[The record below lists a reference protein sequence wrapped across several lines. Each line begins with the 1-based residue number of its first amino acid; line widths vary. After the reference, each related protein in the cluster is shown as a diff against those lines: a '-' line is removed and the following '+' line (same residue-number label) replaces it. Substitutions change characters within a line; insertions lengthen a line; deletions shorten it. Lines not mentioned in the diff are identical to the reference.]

1 MLLSNCCLGSATVD
15 NPRVI
20 LNNSPI
26 DGVTDALGLHL
37 RHAFLHLLILTTNAG
52 KCREVS

>member
-26 DGVTDALGLHL
+26 DGVTMMHWGCTKDMLS
-37 RHAFLHLLILTTNAG
+37 FI
-52 KCREVS
+52 S